1 MKASKYSR
9 MGFLVGS
16 FSSVI
21 VTLALLMPSCSVINI
36 KQEEQWD
43 RTFGDYEWDVGF
55 FVQQT
60 SDGGYIVA
68 GYTRSYSA
76 GGNDVWLIKT
86 DSAGE
91 KQWDRTFGDPD
102 WDGAYCVQQTPEG
115 GYIVAGYTRLQG
127 IDDVWLIKTDFEGN
141 KKWDRTFGGPKWDV
155 GNCVQQTSDGG
166 YILTG
171 WIRSYGNDDDLWLI
185 KVGIDPTKSV
195 VGGE

>member
-60 SDGGYIVA
+60 SDGGYI
-68 GYTRSYSA
+68 
-76 GGNDVWLIKT
+76 
-86 DSAGE
+86 
-91 KQWDRTFGDPD
+91 
-102 WDGAYCVQQTPEG
+102 
-115 GYIVAGYTRLQG
+115 
-127 IDDVWLIKTDFEGN
+127 
-141 KKWDRTFGGPKWDV
+141 
-155 GNCVQQTSDGG
+155 
-166 YILTG
+166 LTG

-185 KVGIDPTKSV
+185 KVGIDPTKSA